1 MAKREHK
8 SSELSLLI
16 CQKFTPAS
24 DRAQAKCFYGQN
36 GFKFT
41 EVRLFFSV
49 TVVANQQTTNIA
61 KDNFRRNLLASWSL
75 KELQECRLVE
85 KAMAPHSS
93 TLAWKIPWMEEP
105 GGLQSKELQRVGHN

>member
-41 EVRLFFSV
+41 EVRLHILRSPRICHPK
-49 TVVANQQTTNIA
+49 T
-61 KDNFRRNLLASWSL
+61 
-75 KELQECRLVE
+75 
-85 KAMAPHSS
+85 
-93 TLAWKIPWMEEP
+93 
-105 GGLQSKELQRVGHN
+105 GLFGIWIILS